1 MHSGAYIGAYTNMLL
16 LHYDST
22 YTKSCIFGVSLK
34 VCDEAG
40 GRLLRNFHGWL
51 PNPIADMRED
61 QSV

>member
-34 VCDEAG
+34 VCDEAA
-40 GRLLRNFHGWL
+40 RQ
-51 PNPIADMRED
+51 ED
-61 QSV
+61 GY